1 MKVSTTSTGTVS
13 LNLPYTCRCSYCGT
27 IITGEERITAEGHA
41 FTGGYAYGSK
51 GEMMKLAASLRAN
64 ASVLYEIEYAEKRL
78 EHYRYIVASGKL
90 RAFLETGKEHKED
103 YFRVDPESNLGKFLQ
118 YGPNKTQ
125 AQAQQD
131 KARMEQYPY
140 RWHAFDKETAVKCPA
155 CGKSQP
161 WCEATDGEK
170 PGIKA
175 IFLGLLITFILMI
188 PFMAGLQL
196 QGALVVLG
204 FVPIILGIVSGIFI
218 YKALRRKQL
227 RKLAEL
233 PWNAGCLPR
242 FDEAFLAQTKARYEQ
257 NKPTG
262 LML

>member
-27 IITGEERITAEGHA
+27 TIKGEEKITAEGHA

-64 ASVLYEIEYAEKRL
+64 ASMLYEIEYAERRL
-78 EHYRYIVASGKL
+78 EHYRNIVASGKL
-90 RAFLETGKEHKED
+90 KAFLETDKEHKED
-103 YFRVDPESNLGKFLQ
+103 HFRVDPESDLGKFLL

-140 RWHAFDKETAVKCPA
+140 RWKAFDKETAVKCPA

-161 WCEATDGEK
+161 WCEATDGEG
-170 PGIKA
+170 PGIKS
-175 IFLGLLITFILMI
+175 IFLGLLITLILLI
-188 PFMAGLQL
+188 PFMAGLKL
-196 QGALVVLG
+196 QGALVVLA
-204 FVPIILGIVSGIFI
+204 FVPIMLGVLSGILI

-227 RKLAEL
+227 RKLVEL
-233 PWNAGCLPR
+233 PWNADYLPR
-242 FDEAFLAQTKARYEQ
+242 FDEAFIAQKKAQFEQ
-257 NKPTG
+257 NKQTG
-262 LML
+262 MML